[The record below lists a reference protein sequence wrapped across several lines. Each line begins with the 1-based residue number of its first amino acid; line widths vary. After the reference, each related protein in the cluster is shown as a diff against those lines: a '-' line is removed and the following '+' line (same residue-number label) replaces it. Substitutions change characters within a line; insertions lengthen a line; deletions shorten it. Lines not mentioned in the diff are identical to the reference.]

1 MGDLEL
7 LQAQAIAQV
16 SNLEISCAQN
26 ATCMQDEY
34 AKLMKLVE
42 SLLTVLPRNS
52 YAELQ
57 YLVEYMAQGSI
68 SPDVIRQ
75 MKCVLDTVAKTS
87 VSVETVKQIVGEETA
102 VKLDK
107 LDKRIN
113 SVSSTC
119 SQTSMAC
126 KLLMSQQLLATTA
139 DFTEHRLTIRNIQDA
154 HDRFLQDLLQLK
166 ANISDMQKKLALVSP
181 SSGSWLVP
189 ILIYNNNKTANL
201 FVRVIFR

>member
-7 LQAQAIAQV
+7 LQAQVIAQV

-57 YLVEYMAQGSI
+57 CLVEYMAQGSI

-75 MKCVLDTVAKTS
+75 MKYVLDTVAKTS

-102 VKLDK
+102 VELDK
-107 LDKRIN
+107 LHKRIN

-139 DFTEHRLTIRNIQDA
+139 DFTEHMLTIRNIQDA